1 MSELVVEP
9 DIRIPLREFEIT
21 FARSSG
27 PGGQNVNKVSSK
39 ATLRWPMHQ
48 SPSLSPSVRTRFLAR
63 FGSKLTT
70 EGELLITSQRYR
82 DQGRNVADCIEKLRV
97 MLAEVAVA
105 PRKRRPSK
113 PTRAAVERRLQE
125 KRRRAST
132 KRERRSAPN
141 QD

>member
-9 DIRIPLREFEIT
+9 GIRVPLREFEIT

-39 ATLRWPMHQ
+39 ASLRWPMRQ
-48 SPSLSPSVRTRFLAR
+48 TRSLAPGVRARFLAR

-70 EGELLITSQRYR
+70 EGHLLISSQRYR
-82 DQGRNVADCIEKLRV
+82 DQGRNVADCLEKLRA

-113 PTRAAVERRLQE
+113 PTRASVEKRLQQ
-125 KRRRAST
+125 KRRRSGAKQQRRT
-132 KRERRSAPN
+132 PREE
-141 QD
+141 D